1 MYTYEGA
8 EFILEPI
15 SDSVVRVTY
24 REQTGHYGL
33 PVDWDPNDPYTQTRV
48 EGLVRDDSIGYG
60 ISGFTYS
67 SLEAALNELCKSMP
81 DDQRTADARRIN
93 PEERKA
99 VARRVMR
106 ELLEEIPALSI
117 EDPPVPS
124 LSSNQ
129 TADEGPPANDEK
141 AMEEPMDGEEAVTV
155 RLEDLCRIADAMST
169 IVHDLDNGKWKYVEI
184 ELDTIH
190 EVVEKWASDE
200 SLLGGGYHEHRC
212 RRCRQ
217 FGRLWRLV

>member
-1 MYTYEGA
+1 MKRMYTYEGA

-15 SDSVVRVTY
+15 SHSVVRVTH
-24 REQTGHYGL
+24 REQTGCFGIRG
-33 PVDWDPNDPYTQTRV
+33 DWDPNRPYTQTRY
-48 EGLVRDDSIGYG
+48 EDQVRDDSIGE
-60 ISGFTYS
+60 ISIHTCS
-67 SLEAALNELCKSMP
+67 SLNAALNELCRPML

-99 VARRVMR
+99 VARRVLG
-106 ELLEEIPALSI
+106 ELLEEIPALSV

-141 AMEEPMDGEEAVTV
+141 AMEEPMDGEEVVTV
-155 RLEDLCRIADAMST
+155 RLEDLCRITDALST
-169 IVHDLDNGKWKYVEI
+169 IVLDLENGKWKYVEI

-200 SLLGGGYHEHRC
+200 SLLGGGGHEH
-212 RRCRQ
+212 RCRQ